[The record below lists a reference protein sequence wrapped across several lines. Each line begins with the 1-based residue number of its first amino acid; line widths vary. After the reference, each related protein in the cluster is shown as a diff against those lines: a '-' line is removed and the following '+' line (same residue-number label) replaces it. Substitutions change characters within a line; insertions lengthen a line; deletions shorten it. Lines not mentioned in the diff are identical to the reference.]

1 MKLLKA
7 SLPDAVE
14 IRSSIKVERDTI
26 IADPTQIFQVVMN
39 LCTNAAQA
47 MSEGGGCIEVALSNV
62 TLDAAFSDLHPEIEP
77 GPHLYLLV
85 ADTGRGMTVGT
96 LDRIFDPYFTTKD
109 KGKGT
114 GLGLSVVHGIVMKIQ
129 GCILAESEPEKGS
142 IFHVYFPLA
151 PPNTQSGQT
160 PAAGVPRGNE
170 HILIVDDE
178 KALCEMM
185 AEMLQKQGYR
195 VQHRSDSRE
204 ALALFRS
211 VPGDF
216 DIVITDMDMP
226 NISGLRLRNEIAAI
240 DPEVPVL
247 VCTGYGDLLGEE
259 TAASFGFERLLRKP
273 VPFRELALA
282 VRETLDASKKQ
293 ATVSLR

>member
-1 MKLLKA
+1 
-7 SLPDAVE
+7 
-14 IRSSIKVERDTI
+14 
-26 IADPTQIFQVVMN
+26 
-39 LCTNAAQA
+39 
-47 MSEGGGCIEVALSNV
+47 
-62 TLDAAFSDLHPEIEP
+62 
-77 GPHLYLLV
+77 
-85 ADTGRGMTVGT
+85 VGT